1 MPRFYFAALLTSL
14 CAAGAALAHVGPL
27 DPTFGDGGMRHY
39 GFQAVNGLAGDR
51 AIAAC
56 AGANGTLT
64 ATGAASSGQRI
75 VTVRLREN
83 GDYDTSFSDDGK
95 ASFDLP
101 GTPSDF
107 TPGLCQSS
115 GHLVVARSLTA
126 GDGEQNVQ
134 IFRVHR
140 EDGLLD
146 PGFGNGG
153 VVAIDLDQWAGGLGK
168 EEMPLGI
175 NQLANGDIAV
185 SGRVTL
191 AAGGERGF
199 AIVLGN
205 DGSVRGVTVLSNIRS
220 RTATTVSDAPD
231 GRLWVFGQ
239 NGRVNGAFRATLAR
253 DTLAW
258 EAVLEQLAPAGYTT
272 WVGSGRVLDANTVV
286 LGSTTGPTPGYEGVP
301 QLIVFRA
308 ASVSVLLL
316 PAATL
321 DGQAYGL
328 TARFGVNGVTV
339 LPRRRVLIASLAHP
353 PGTGPDAGVHFAMGE
368 IGVDASGDRIDPRF
382 GTGGAQTAAFRP
394 AVPQCTAVRANHRF
408 GRLTLWRGRPAFVGG
423 VDASCTAPDTGE
435 DYLVARIR
443 TDDIFADAFDGS

>member
-1 MPRFYFAALLTSL
+1 MSRFSFATFLTLL
-14 CAAGAALAHVGPL
+14 CGAGVAAAQVGPL

-39 GFQAVNGLAGDR
+39 GFQAVNGLVGDR
-51 AIAAC
+51 AIVAC

-64 ATGAASSGQRI
+64 VTGAASTAQRV
-75 VTVRLREN
+75 VTVRLRDN

-101 GTPSDF
+101 GTFADF

-115 GHLVVARSLTA
+115 GHLVVARPLTA
-126 GDGEQNVQ
+126 GDGEQNLQ

-140 EDGLLD
+140 DDGQLD

-153 VVAIDLDQWAGGLGK
+153 VVTIDLDQWVGGLGK

-175 NQLANGDIAV
+175 HQLANGDIAV

-191 AAGGERGF
+191 GAGGERGF
-199 AIVLGN
+199 VVVLSNG
-205 DGSVRGVTVLSNIRS
+205 GAARGITVLSDLRS
-220 RTATTVSDAPD
+220 RTATTVVDAPD

-272 WVGSGRVLDANTVV
+272 WVGGGRMLDANTVV
-286 LGSTTGPTPGYEGVP
+286 LGSTTGPTPGYDGGP

-308 ASVSVLLL
+308 ASVSVLPL
-316 PAATL
+316 PAAML
-321 DGQAYGL
+321 DGQPHGL
-328 TARFGVNGVTV
+328 TARFGMSGVTV

-353 PGTGPDAGVHFAMGE
+353 IGTGPDTGVHFAMGE
-368 IGVDASGDRIDPRF
+368 IGGDASGDRVDALF
-382 GTGGAQTAAFRP
+382 GAGGAQTAAFRP
-394 AVPQCTAVRANHRF
+394 ALPGCAAVRPNHRF
-408 GRLTLWRGRPAFVGG
+408 GRLTLWRGLPTFVGTA
-423 VDASCTAPDTGE
+423 DASCTAANTGE

-443 TDDIFADAFDGS
+443 TDDIFSNGFD